1 MKKILLVDTNVS
13 ASPIYRYLIGTGADV
28 FVIGGNPNDYLART
42 AKNYVNLDYSNIDA
56 MAELV
61 DRLGIDYLVPGCNDR
76 SYQACAEINQ
86 RRAYF
91 GIDTTEATDVINN
104 KERFRRFAA
113 DAGIPVPRVFPA
125 GQVETDGQV
134 IVKPVDAFSGRGTT
148 VVRGRDRKALDA
160 AISAAES
167 FSRSNTCIVEAYVSG
182 RLYSHSA
189 FIANNAIV
197 ADFIVEEH
205 GTANPFV
212 VDTSRVDYAFSPAML
227 EAIRG
232 EVTKLTERL
241 ALQDGLV
248 HTQFLVD
255 GDQFWFVEVTRR
267 CPGDLYSQLIELSTG
282 FPYCEAYA
290 RPFINQATIES
301 PKALQRNWITRHT
314 VSLPVE
320 QHLESVEFRIPMH
333 IVKWVPLAVAGD
345 SIRPSPFSRIG
356 LLFAESGSRAGQD
369 RLFAQMLKR
378 ELYQIRPLFERR
390 SNASNGLREGAAAS
404 LQADAPMKPCN

>member
-13 ASPIYRYLIGTGADV
+13 ASPIYRYLIGTGGEV
-28 FVIGGNPNDYLART
+28 FVVGGNPNDYLART
-42 AKNYVNLDYSNIDA
+42 AKNYVNLDYSNVDA
-56 MAELV
+56 LTELV

-76 SYQACAEINQ
+76 SYLACAEISQ
-86 RRAYF
+86 RRPCY
-91 GIDTTEATDVINN
+91 GIDTVEATEVINN

-113 DAGIPVPRVFPA
+113 DAGIPVPKVFPA
-125 GQVETDGQV
+125 DRVETDGHV

-160 AISAAES
+160 AIAAAES
-167 FSRSNTCIVEAYVSG
+167 FSRSNTCIVETYVSG

-197 ADFIVEEH
+197 ADFLVEEH

-212 VDTSRVDYAFSPAML
+212 VDTSRVDYAFSSDML

-232 EVTKLTERL
+232 EVIKLAGRL

-290 RPFINQATIES
+290 RPFIGQAMIDP

-314 VSLPVE
+314 VSLPAE
-320 QHLESVEFRIPMH
+320 QHLESVEFSGPMR
-333 IVKWVPLAVAGD
+333 IVKWVPLATAGD
-345 SIRPSPFSRIG
+345 LIRPSPFSRIG
-356 LLFAESGSRAGQD
+356 LLFAESENREDQD
-369 RLFAQMLKR
+369 RLFERMLRR
-378 ELYQIRPLFERR
+378 EIYRVSSPLEKHSLGEQDDARR
-390 SNASNGLREGAAAS
+390 I
-404 LQADAPMKPCN
+404 

>member
-13 ASPIYRYLIGTGADV
+13 AAPIYRFLIGTGAEV
-28 FVIGGNPNDYLART
+28 FVVGGNPNDYLART
-42 AKNYVNLDYSNIDA
+42 AKHYINLDYSNADA
-56 MAELV
+56 LAELV
-61 DRLGIDYLVPGCNDR
+61 DRLGIDHLVPGCNDR
-76 SYQACAEINQ
+76 SYSACAAVN
-86 RRAYF
+86 RGHPYC
-91 GIDTTEATDVINN
+91 GIDTVEASEIINN

-113 DAGIPVPRVFPA
+113 DAGIPVPKVFPKDH
-125 GQVETDGQV
+125 VETEGQV

-148 VVRGRDRKALDA
+148 VVRGSDRKALGT

-167 FSRSNTCIVEAYVSG
+167 FSRSGTCIVEEFLSG

-189 FIANNAIV
+189 FVANNAIV

-205 GTANPFV
+205 GTANPYV
-212 VDTSRVDYAFSPAML
+212 VDTSRVDYAFSLDML

-232 EVTKLTERL
+232 VVIRLTERL

-248 HTQFLVD
+248 HTQFLVE
-255 GDQFWFVEVTRR
+255 GDRFWFVEVTRR

-282 FPYCEAYA
+282 FPYAEAYA
-290 RPFINQATIES
+290 RPFIGQAMIES

-314 VSLPVE
+314 VSLPAE
-320 QHLESVEFRIPMH
+320 QHLESIEFRRPMR

-345 SIRPSPFSRIG
+345 SIQPSPFSRIG
-356 LLFAESGSRAGQD
+356 LLFAESESQAEQD

-378 ELYQIRPLFERR
+378 ELYEIRPLFEGEATE
-390 SNASNGLREGAAAS
+390 SNSSREDAVAGLRLNA
-404 LQADAPMKPCN
+404 Q